1 MSHTT
6 LEKKKTAQNVTTYP
20 PILLFLMLAQLIK
33 ANLHLSI
40 TSIGKEII
48 SNITIKLLH

>member
-1 MSHTT
+1 MSRTT
-6 LEKKKTAQNVTTYP
+6 LEETAQNVTTYA
-20 PILLFLMLAQLIK
+20 PILLFLAMAQLIK